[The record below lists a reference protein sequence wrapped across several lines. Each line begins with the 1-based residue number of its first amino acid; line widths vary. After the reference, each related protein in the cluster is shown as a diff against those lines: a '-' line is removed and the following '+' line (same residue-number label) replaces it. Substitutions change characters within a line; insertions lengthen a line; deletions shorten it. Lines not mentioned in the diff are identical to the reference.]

1 MNNRREFLKKTALS
15 AGVMSMFSFPSLAG
29 TGRKKIELGIISNTL
44 QNEFKT
50 DYRKALHDIAKIGFT
65 HLESSVPEAANSAAE
80 FKKALDDT
88 GLKSIGTGASMGNYM
103 DDFEGKAKVA
113 ETLGCQYLIC
123 YYPWM
128 SSAEN
133 LKMDE
138 VMETADRINVMGKK
152 AKEAGFRFA
161 WHNHAKEFV
170 DIDHRQAFDI
180 LMENTDPEYST
191 VQLDW
196 FWVTEGGR
204 DPIELFK
211 KYPGRFELAHLRD
224 QHNSRHGGSACPGQG
239 LIDFEPIIKAAR
251 KTGGTK
257 HFIVE
262 HPAADGIACARVSY
276 EYISKI
282 M

>member
-1 MNNRREFLKKTALS
+1 MTQRREFIKKAMLG
-15 AGVMSMFSFPSLAG
+15 AGSLALAPLA
-29 TGRKKIELGIISNTL
+29 KLKAKDKSIELGLISNTL
-44 QNEFKT
+44 KNEFEQ
-50 DYRKALHDIAKIGFT
+50 DYKAALKAVAKIGYT
-65 HLESSVPEAANSAAE
+65 YIESSVPKAAKSAAE
-80 FKKALDDT
+80 FKAAIDAS
-88 GLKSIGTGASMGNYM
+88 GMKSVGTGASMGNYLE
-103 DDFEGKAKVA
+103 DFDAKKKVA
-113 ETLGCQYLIC
+113 ETLGCKYLIC

-138 VMETADRINVMGKK
+138 VLETADRINQMGKK
-152 AKEAGFRFA
+152 SKEGGFRFA

-191 VQLDW
+191 IQLDW
-196 FWVTEGGR
+196 GWVVEGGR
-204 DPIELFK
+204 DPIELFE

-224 QHNSRHGGSACPGQG
+224 KHNNRNGGSACPGQG

-251 KTGGTK
+251 QTGGTQY
-257 HFIVE
+257 FIVE
-262 HPAADGIACARVSY
+262 HPAQDGIECARVSY
-276 EYISKI
+276 EYLSKI

>member
-15 AGVMSMFSFPSLAG
+15 AGVMSLFSFPSLAG

-50 DYRKALHDIAKIGFT
+50 DYRKALHDIAEIGFT

-80 FKKALDDT
+80 FKKALDDA
-88 GLKSIGTGASMGNYM
+88 GLKSIGIGSNM
-103 DDFEGKAKVA
+103 AKLLDGVEPYL
-113 ETLGCQYLIC
+113 ETAATLESDYIIC
-123 YYPWM
+123 FYPWM
-128 SSAEN
+128 SSATN

-138 VMETADRINVMGKK
+138 VMETAENINKVGKK
-152 AKEAGFRFA
+152 IKEGGFRFA

-180 LMENTDPEYST
+180 IMENTDPDYST
-191 VQLDW
+191 SELDW

-224 QHNSRHGGSACPGQG
+224 KHNSRHGGSACPGQG
-239 LIDFEPIIKAAR
+239 LIDFEPIIKEAK
-251 KTGGTK
+251 KTGGTQ

-262 HPAADGIACARVSY
+262 HPAADGIECARVSY

>member
-1 MNNRREFLKKTALS
+1 MTQRREFIKKSIIGAGAFALAPLAQLKAKDKS
-15 AGVMSMFSFPSLAG
+15 
-29 TGRKKIELGIISNTL
+29 IELGLISNTL
-44 QNEFKT
+44 SNEFKN
-50 DYRKALHDIAKIGFT
+50 DYKAALRDVAKIGYT
-65 HLESSVPEAANSAAE
+65 HIESSVPKAAKSAEE
-80 FKKALDDT
+80 FKAAIDAS
-88 GLKSIGTGASMGNYM
+88 GMKSIGTGASMGNYL
-103 DDFEGKAKVA
+103 DDFEGKVKVA
-113 ETLGCQYLIC
+113 ATLGCQYLIC

-138 VMETADRINVMGKK
+138 VLETTDRINQIGKK
-152 AKEAGFRFA
+152 AKDAGFRFA

-257 HFIVE
+257 YFIVE
-262 HPAADGIACARVSY
+262 HPAQDGIECARVSY
-276 EYISKI
+276 EYLSKI

>member
-1 MNNRREFLKKTALS
+1 MGAGALALAPLAKLKAKDKS
-15 AGVMSMFSFPSLAG
+15 V
-29 TGRKKIELGIISNTL
+29 ELGLISNTL
-44 QNEFKT
+44 KNEFAS
-50 DYRKALHDIAKIGFT
+50 DYKKALMDIAKIGYSII
-65 HLESSVPEAANSAAE
+65 ESSVPKAAKSAAE
-80 FKKALDDT
+80 FKAAIDAA
-88 GLKSIGTGASMGNYM
+88 GLKSVGTGASMGNYLE
-103 DDFEGKAKVA
+103 DFDAKREVA
-113 ETLGCQYLIC
+113 ETLGCKYLIC

-128 SSAEN
+128 SPAKN

-138 VMETADRINVMGKK
+138 VMETADRINMMGKK

-224 QHNSRHGGSACPGQG
+224 QQNSRKGGSACPGQG
-239 LIDFEPIIKAAR
+239 LIDFKPIVKTAR
-251 KTGGTK
+251 EVGGTK

-262 HPAADGIACARVSY
+262 HPALDGIECARVSY
-276 EYISKI
+276 EYLSKI